1 MGGQREAQV
10 AGLMW
15 FKAADK
21 GCGAYNTGH
30 HAFVSWLTLQVWF
43 TVVFGIVYLVFGLVT
58 QGAELSDTADT
69 DCDGLSGPALEF
81 CELGNDANDLSF
93 VMPWGKMF
101 WKFLLN
107 MAYGLVVS
115 YVGYWAFS
123 TQNKIFSIVVRS
135 LSRLGCLL
143 GVAGRLTNQRGHP
156 GAGSSRCS
164 RSSTF

>member
-1 MGGQREAQV
+1 MTPRLSRIRAFALAALVVALAAPASAATPFAGRIVGTVTDAATGETLIGASARIAGTSIGASADVNGRFTIPNAPSGAQ
-10 AGLMW
+10 
-15 FKAADK
+15 
-21 GCGAYNTGH
+21 
-30 HAFVSWLTLQVWF
+30 S
-43 TVVFGIVYLVFGLVT
+43 
-58 QGAELSDTADT
+58 
-69 DCDGLSGPALEF
+69 
-81 CELGNDANDLSF
+81 
-93 VMPWGKMF
+93 
-101 WKFLLN
+101 
-107 MAYGLVVS
+107 LVVS

>member
-21 GCGAYNTGH
+21 GCGGYDTGH

-43 TVVFGIVYLVFGLVT
+43 TVVFGIVYLVFGLLT
-58 QGAELSDTADT
+58 QGAEPDLDCADG
-69 DCDGLSGPALEF
+69 DAA
-81 CELGNDANDLSF
+81 CEAAEDAADLGAYL
-93 VMPWGKMF
+93 PWGKMF

>member
-43 TVVFGIVYLVFGLVT
+43 TVVFGIVYLVFGLLT
-58 QGAELSDTADT
+58 QGAELDMDCADG
-69 DCDGLSGPALEF
+69 DAVCEALEDAAD
-81 CELGNDANDLSF
+81 LGTA
-93 VMPWGKMF
+93 MPWGKMF

>member
-1 MGGQREAQV
+1 M
-10 AGLMW
+10 
-15 FKAADK
+15 
-21 GCGAYNTGH
+21 
-30 HAFVSWLTLQVWF
+30 
-43 TVVFGIVYLVFGLVT
+43 YLVFGLLT
-58 QGAELSDTADT
+58 QGAELSGTADS
-69 DCDGLSGPALEF
+69 DCDGLSGASLEF

-135 LSRLGCLL
+135 LSRLGCVL
-143 GVAGRLTNQRGHP
+143 GA
-156 GAGSSRCS
+156 
-164 RSSTF
+164 